1 MEGLRL
7 VGALRRSWLV
17 QGLLELG
24 RRVTLEALDRDGA
37 GEPTAAR
44 VKALYAAANFSFSLG
59 DYAGARRFAEESLV
73 IARKLGTLE
82 TTCDALRVLGV
93 ACFALGDMGAAKKH
107 LQEVVPLARQL
118 RDPVRLAGVCSGL
131 AEYFIADGD
140 LDSAEPLHLEALAL
154 NREIGDVRNLAI
166 ALGNTALVSIG
177 RRDPERAAEFLREG
191 VSIMSPVQCSGI
203 LDMVGSVFALREE
216 WLRAARYFGGAETQR
231 RLSGWRR
238 EPVDEAIN
246 APYVARTREAL
257 GDTAFE
263 AALAEGGATEAEV
276 LLANAGAWL

>member
-1 MEGLRL
+1 
-7 VGALRRSWLV
+7 
-17 QGLLELG
+17 
-24 RRVTLEALDRDGA
+24 
-37 GEPTAAR
+37 
-44 VKALYAAANFSFSLG
+44 

-154 NREIGDVRNLAI
+154 NREI
-166 ALGNTALVSIG
+166 
-177 RRDPERAAEFLREG
+177 
-191 VSIMSPVQCSGI
+191 
-203 LDMVGSVFALREE
+203 
-216 WLRAARYFGGAETQR
+216 
-231 RLSGWRR
+231 
-238 EPVDEAIN
+238 
-246 APYVARTREAL
+246 
-257 GDTAFE
+257 
-263 AALAEGGATEAEV
+263 
-276 LLANAGAWL
+276 

>member
-1 MEGLRL
+1 MRRAPDIWRSISRSPNRRSRSSRHAIRRSGCAGCSSIRRISSPRTPGATNPPRAMEGLRL

-93 ACFALGDMGAAKKH
+93 ACFALGDMGAA
-107 LQEVVPLARQL
+107 
-118 RDPVRLAGVCSGL
+118 
-131 AEYFIADGD
+131 
-140 LDSAEPLHLEALAL
+140 
-154 NREIGDVRNLAI
+154 
-166 ALGNTALVSIG
+166 
-177 RRDPERAAEFLREG
+177 
-191 VSIMSPVQCSGI
+191 
-203 LDMVGSVFALREE
+203 
-216 WLRAARYFGGAETQR
+216 
-231 RLSGWRR
+231 
-238 EPVDEAIN
+238 
-246 APYVARTREAL
+246 
-257 GDTAFE
+257 
-263 AALAEGGATEAEV
+263 
-276 LLANAGAWL
+276 